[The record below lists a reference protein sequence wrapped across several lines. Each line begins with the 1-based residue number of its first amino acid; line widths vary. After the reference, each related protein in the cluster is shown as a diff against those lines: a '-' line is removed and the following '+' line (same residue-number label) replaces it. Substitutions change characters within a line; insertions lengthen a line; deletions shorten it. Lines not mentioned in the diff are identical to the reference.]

1 MPRRNTSKF
10 RAAAEEDFAFPAT
23 PSASSPGLPNAN
35 TTNYTYTPSPWPSPS
50 SSSTSIPTPSHFH
63 DAPET
68 PTSSPP
74 PPFSSTGKA
83 TNTNTNKPSN
93 TSASKA
99 KHAAPSSPSP
109 PTPSRLPRTVN
120 VKPTPNPSPSTS
132 TSNLLSSRIAS
143 YEARTASAR
152 SPTRGAAKGRSTS
165 VDPTLMG
172 FGKYYDA
179 ATKKF
184 CVGNGEGGDRDIEEE
199 SEDLGERRGRS
210 QTMIRD
216 TVEQEEEHVVL
227 SKIPSVAWPPG
238 VFPPG
243 FEAGNRRDAKKLLG
257 GEKDGVVAVSPSVA
271 PSDSWFASPDAG
283 QEEEAREYWDDVL
296 AHVNEAGDDALREK
310 KQVLGYPSD
319 NMDYHR
325 SKMPARNEHSEPTE
339 FSERKANRDKVMQVL
354 INSVYPKHKVEGG
367 IFDNTE
373 VLNEDRR
380 KRAICIDDPDADA
393 SPPPTCDRCEYVTLP
408 LHERLRNKLPSPSVF
423 TPWTYRS
430 KYHELRAV
438 EMASMS
444 QDLPLK
450 DDSLKARGMHYDS
463 NRAVLEAALEEDR
476 ILRKEPHVV
485 DALRCHY
492 GHNLKAPGNMSCGTH
507 HPRMISD
514 VDTMQYL
521 LLGQQ
526 ELRRDIERLE
536 CVRRA
541 VGTSIST
548 VRLLPT
554 RYRGQAKG
562 KVLGRMTAEEHLEEL
577 ARKALMV
584 DDNMSDVPV
593 DEPFPV
599 QSEQYRTSTS
609 LDTIVESPPRARS
622 MSVGTAL
629 YVTEE
634 YTPFVEQPRPRQNV
648 TSRSSS
654 VYSGSAAK
662 TKRSVSIP
670 PALPGLSETS
680 DAGECLP
687 REKDRASKRIMQ
699 SIRSF
704 HNRGRSRPAS
714 SAGSESSRTG
724 RREERGRREG
734 VVTSPTRQDEERYP
748 KRQNIVQQ

>member
-1 MPRRNTSKF
+1 M
-10 RAAAEEDFAFPAT
+10 
-23 PSASSPGLPNAN
+23 
-35 TTNYTYTPSPWPSPS
+35 
-50 SSSTSIPTPSHFH
+50 
-63 DAPET
+63 
-68 PTSSPP
+68 
-74 PPFSSTGKA
+74 
-83 TNTNTNKPSN
+83 
-93 TSASKA
+93 
-99 KHAAPSSPSP
+99 
-109 PTPSRLPRTVN
+109 
-120 VKPTPNPSPSTS
+120 
-132 TSNLLSSRIAS
+132 
-143 YEARTASAR
+143 
-152 SPTRGAAKGRSTS
+152 
-165 VDPTLMG
+165 
-172 FGKYYDA
+172 
-179 ATKKF
+179 
-184 CVGNGEGGDRDIEEE
+184 EEE

-210 QTMIRD
+210 QTMIRN
-216 TVEQEEEHVVL
+216 TVEEEEDDAVL
-227 SKIPSVAWPPG
+227 SRIPSVAWPPG
-238 VFPPG
+238 VFPPSS
-243 FEAGNRRDAKKLLG
+243 EAGNRRDARLW
-257 GEKDGVVAVSPSVA
+257 DGQKESIVAVSPSVA
-271 PSDSWFASPDAG
+271 PSDSWLAAPDAG
-283 QEEEAREYWDDVL
+283 QEEEAREYWDGVL

-339 FSERKANRDKVMQVL
+339 FSERKANRDKVMQVF

-367 IFDNTE
+367 FFDNTE

-380 KRAICIDDPDADA
+380 KRAICIDDPDVDA
-393 SPPPTCDRCEYVTLP
+393 SPPPTDDHCEYVTLP
-408 LHERLRNKLPSPSVF
+408 LHERLRNKLPSPSIF
-423 TPWTYRS
+423 TSWTYRS

-450 DDSLKARGMHYDS
+450 DDSLKARGMHYDN

-548 VRLLPT
+548 VRSLPT
-554 RYRGQAKG
+554 RYRGQASG
-562 KVLGRMTAEEHLEEL
+562 KVLERKTLEDEL
-577 ARKALMV
+577 NDLAKKALMV
-584 DDNMSDVPV
+584 DDDMSDVPV
-593 DEPFPV
+593 DEPLPV
-599 QSEQYRTSTS
+599 QPEQYRTSTS

-622 MSVGTAL
+622 LSIGTAL

-634 YTPFVEQPRPRQNV
+634 STPFVEQARPRQHV

-654 VYSGSAAK
+654 VYSGGAAK

-670 PALPGLSETS
+670 PALPRQSENS
-680 DAGECLP
+680 DAGGVQP
-687 REKDRASKRIMQ
+687 REKDRASHRIMQ

-704 HNRGRSRPAS
+704 HNRSRSRHAS
-714 SAGSESSRTG
+714 SSGNESSRTG

-734 VVTSPTRQDEERYP
+734 VVTSPTRHDEERYP

>member
-74 PPFSSTGKA
+74 PLFSS
-83 TNTNTNKPSN
+83 TNKPSN
-93 TSASKA
+93 TSASKG
-99 KHAAPSSPSP
+99 KQLAPASP
-109 PTPSRLPRTVN
+109 PTPSRLPRTINVN

-152 SPTRGAAKGRSTS
+152 SPTRGATKGRSTS

-184 CVGNGEGGDRDIEEE
+184 CGGDGEEAVDEGIEEGNE
-199 SEDLGERRGRS
+199 SLGERRGRS

-216 TVEQEEEHVVL
+216 TVEEEEDDAVL
-227 SKIPSVAWPPG
+227 SRIPSVAWPPG

-243 FEAGNRRDAKKLLG
+243 FEAGDRRDAKKLLD

-271 PSDSWFASPDAG
+271 PSDSWLASPDAG
-283 QEEEAREYWDDVL
+283 QEEEAREYWDGVL

-325 SKMPARNEHSEPTE
+325 SRMPARDEHSEPTE

-354 INSVYPKHKVEGG
+354 INSVYPKHKVEGAS
-367 IFDNTE
+367 FDNTE

-393 SPPPTCDRCEYVTLP
+393 SPPSTRDHCEYVTLP
-408 LHERLRNKLPSPSVF
+408 LHDRLRNKLPSPSIF

-450 DDSLKARGMHYDS
+450 DDSLKARGMHYDN
-463 NRAVLEAALEEDR
+463 NRAVLEAALGEDR

-548 VRLLPT
+548 VRSLPT
-554 RYRGQAKG
+554 RYRGQASG
-562 KVLGRMTAEEHLEEL
+562 KVLERKTLEDEL
-577 ARKALMV
+577 NDLAKKALMV
-584 DDNMSDVPV
+584 EDDMSDVPV
-593 DEPFPV
+593 DEPLPV
-599 QSEQYRTSTS
+599 SSEQYRTSTS

-622 MSVGTAL
+622 LSIGTAL

-634 YTPFVEQPRPRQNV
+634 STPFVEQPRPRQHV

-654 VYSGSAAK
+654 VYSGGAAK

-670 PALPGLSETS
+670 PALPRQSENS
-680 DAGECLP
+680 DAGGVQP
-687 REKDRASKRIMQ
+687 REKDRASHRIMQ

>member
-23 PSASSPGLPNAN
+23 PSASSPGLSGTN

-74 PPFSSTGKA
+74 PPSSSTGKE
-83 TNTNTNKPSN
+83 TNINTSKPSS

-99 KHAAPSSPSP
+99 KQLAPASP

-120 VKPTPNPSPSTS
+120 VNVKPTPNPSPSTS
-132 TSNLLSSRIAS
+132 QSNLLSSRIAS

-184 CVGNGEGGDRDIEEE
+184 CVGDGEEGGVEEMEEE
-199 SEDLGERRGRS
+199 SEGLGERRGRS
-210 QTMIRD
+210 GTMIRD
-216 TVEQEEEHVVL
+216 LVEEEEEHVVS

-243 FEAGNRRDAKKLLG
+243 TEAGNRRDARLWD
-257 GEKDGVVAVSPSVA
+257 GEKEGIVAVSPSVA
-271 PSDSWFASPDAG
+271 PSDSWLAAPDAG
-283 QEEEAREYWDDVL
+283 QEEEAREYWDGVL

-310 KQVLGYPSD
+310 KQGYPSD

-325 SKMPARNEHSEPTE
+325 SKMPARDEHSEPTE

-354 INSVYPKHKVEGG
+354 INSVYPKHKVEGVS
-367 IFDNTE
+367 FDNTE

-393 SPPPTCDRCEYVTLP
+393 SPPPACNHCEYVTLP
-408 LHERLRNKLPSPSVF
+408 LHDRLRNKLPSPSIF

-450 DDSLKARGMHYDS
+450 DDSLKARGMHYDR
-463 NRAVLEAALEEDR
+463 NRTVLEAALEEDR

-541 VGTSIST
+541 VGTSVST

-554 RYRGQAKG
+554 RYRGRAKG

-584 DDNMSDVPV
+584 DDDMSDVPV
-593 DEPFPV
+593 DEPLPV

-622 MSVGTAL
+622 LSVGTAL

-654 VYSGSAAK
+654 VYSGGAAK

-670 PALPGLSETS
+670 PALPRQSENS
-680 DAGECLP
+680 DARGVQP
-687 REKDRASKRIMQ
+687 REKDRASHRIMQ

-704 HNRGRSRPAS
+704 HNRSRSRHAS
-714 SAGSESSRTG
+714 SAGSDSSRTG

-734 VVTSPTRQDEERYP
+734 VVTSPTRHDEERYP